1 MEAEETEEEEA
12 VYFMQ
17 FCLIWLT
24 LHMCKNL
31 LRPKNIEAV
40 WGWGSHAN
48 SLGTESSTRPKPL
61 LHLSGFLGCC
71 SHKNRK
77 WLFAH
82 LAVLFLPC
90 FHCDRVCPT
99 WDPQSHVNLQGPSS
113 LRNNLHHFFFYP
125 VNSLP
130 RFPLHWGLV
139 SLLACLLVFW
149 GGGGCETWGPDL
161 SLSYIPSLR

>member
-17 FCLIWLT
+17 CCLIWLT
-24 LHMCKNL
+24 LHICKNL

-48 SLGTESSTRPKPL
+48 SLGPKSSTRPKPL
-61 LHLSGFLGCC
+61 VHLSGFLGCC

-90 FHCDRVCPT
+90 FNCYRVCPT
-99 WDPQSHVNLQGPSS
+99 CLRPSVSCKTTRAKHLPKQS
-113 LRNNLHHFFFYP
+113 HHFFF
-125 VNSLP
+125 LP
-130 RFPLHWGLV
+130 SEFPSTV
-139 SLLACLLVFW
+139 SIALRVGFLTCLFACFCGEEEVKL
-149 GGGGCETWGPDL
+149 GDL
-161 SLSYIPSLR
+161 IYH

>member
-12 VYFMQ
+12 VYFIQ

-24 LHMCKNL
+24 LHICKTL

-48 SLGTESSTRPKPL
+48 SLGMETSTRPKPL
-61 LHLSGFLGCC
+61 EHLSGFLGCC

-90 FHCDRVCPT
+90 FNCYRV
-99 WDPQSHVNLQGPSS
+99 
-113 LRNNLHHFFFYP
+113 
-125 VNSLP
+125 
-130 RFPLHWGLV
+130 
-139 SLLACLLVFW
+139 
-149 GGGGCETWGPDL
+149 
-161 SLSYIPSLR
+161 